1 MKNNFIMICVM
12 LLTIVAC
19 KNEKQRTNPLLAK
32 WDTPF
37 EVPPFDRIDTSD
49 YFPAMMESIRQH
61 EVEIEAIAENNS
73 APTFENTILAFDTSG
88 KLLTRI
94 TNVFFNLLEANTND
108 QMQKIAEKI
117 SPILSEYQDNIYMNP
132 KLFDRIKAVYDE
144 RQQMGLDDQQ
154 KRVTEKY
161 YNDFVRS
168 GASLDS
174 THQTRLKEI
183 NQELSLL
190 SLKYGNNVLAETNNF
205 KLIIDNKEG
214 IEGLPQ
220 EVIDAAAEA
229 AKVAGLKDKWVFTL
243 AKPSMIPFLQYS
255 ERRDLREKIYRA
267 YFMRGDNN
275 NEYDNKKII
284 ADMVKL
290 RAEKAELL
298 GYDNW
303 ASYVIA
309 ENMAK
314 TPIAVDEFLMNLWN
328 AALPVA
334 KNEASQMQAI
344 IHKEGGN
351 FELEPWDWWYYA
363 EKICREK
370 YNIDENEIKPY
381 FSLQNVRQGMF
392 DVANKLYGI
401 TLSRRTALPMYHKD
415 VEAYEVKDADG
426 SHLGILYLDYY
437 PRAEKRV
444 GAWCTEFRSAGWEN
458 GQRVSPVV
466 SIVYNI
472 TPSTA
477 STPSLLNW
485 DETTTLFHEFGHALH
500 ALFAEGKYRRTAG
513 VVPRDFV
520 ELPSQIMENWAQEPE
535 VLKIYAKHY
544 QTGEIIPNTLVQKI
558 EKSGQFNQGFETVEY
573 LAAAI
578 LDMKYHE
585 LASQNANIEPNTFE
599 KKSMDEIGL
608 IKEIIPR
615 YRSTYF
621 QHIFS
626 GGYSAGYYV
635 YIWAEVLDAD
645 AFDAFVKSGDV
656 FNKELASKF
665 RNYCLAHVGEDDA
678 MTQYVKFRGQQ
689 PSIGP
694 LLKRRGLK

>member
-1 MKNNFIMICVM
+1 
-12 LLTIVAC
+12 
-19 KNEKQRTNPLLAK
+19 LLAK

-401 TLSRRTALPMYHKD
+401 TLSRRTDLPMYHKD

>member
-1 MKNNFIMICVM
+1 
-12 LLTIVAC
+12 
-19 KNEKQRTNPLLAK
+19 
-32 WDTPF
+32 
-37 EVPPFDRIDTSD
+37 
-49 YFPAMMESIRQH
+49 
-61 EVEIEAIAENNS
+61 
-73 APTFENTILAFDTSG
+73 LAFDTSG

-401 TLSRRTALPMYHKD
+401 TLSRRTDLPMYHKD

>member
-401 TLSRRTALPMYHKD
+401 TLSRRTDLPMYHKD

-466 SIVYNI
+466 SLVYNI

>member
-1 MKNNFIMICVM
+1 
-12 LLTIVAC
+12 
-19 KNEKQRTNPLLAK
+19 
-32 WDTPF
+32 
-37 EVPPFDRIDTSD
+37 
-49 YFPAMMESIRQH
+49 
-61 EVEIEAIAENNS
+61 
-73 APTFENTILAFDTSG
+73 
-88 KLLTRI
+88 
-94 TNVFFNLLEANTND
+94 
-108 QMQKIAEKI
+108 
-117 SPILSEYQDNIYMNP
+117 
-132 KLFDRIKAVYDE
+132 
-144 RQQMGLDDQQ
+144 
-154 KRVTEKY
+154 
-161 YNDFVRS
+161 
-168 GASLDS
+168 
-174 THQTRLKEI
+174 
-183 NQELSLL
+183 
-190 SLKYGNNVLAETNNF
+190 
-205 KLIIDNKEG
+205 
-214 IEGLPQ
+214 
-220 EVIDAAAEA
+220 
-229 AKVAGLKDKWVFTL
+229 
-243 AKPSMIPFLQYS
+243 
-255 ERRDLREKIYRA
+255 
-267 YFMRGDNN
+267 MRGDNN

-401 TLSRRTALPMYHKD
+401 TLSRRTDLPMYHKD

>member
-1 MKNNFIMICVM
+1 MS
-12 LLTIVAC
+12 LLKLETVGAGKI
-19 KNEKQRTNPLLAK
+19 KKQRTNTLLAK

-401 TLSRRTALPMYHKD
+401 TLSRRTDLPMYHKD

-477 STPSLLNW
+477 STPPLLNW

>member
-73 APTFENTILAFDTSG
+73 APTFENTILAFETSG

-351 FELEPWDWWYYA
+351 FELDPWDWWYYA

-401 TLSRRTALPMYHKD
+401 TLSRRTDLPMYHKD

>member
-1 MKNNFIMICVM
+1 MICVM

-401 TLSRRTALPMYHKD
+401 TLSRRTDLPMYHKD

-513 VVPRDFV
+513 IVPRDFV

>member
-205 KLIIDNKEG
+205 KLIIDKEG

-401 TLSRRTALPMYHKD
+401 TLSRRTDLPMYHKD

-513 VVPRDFV
+513 IVPRDFV

>member
-401 TLSRRTALPMYHKD
+401 TLSRRTDLPMYHKD

>member
-1 MKNNFIMICVM
+1 MICVM

-73 APTFENTILAFDTSG
+73 APTFENTILVFDTSG

-401 TLSRRTALPMYHKD
+401 TLSRRTDLPMYHKD

-513 VVPRDFV
+513 IVPRDFV

-678 MTQYVKFRGQQ
+678 MTHYVKFRGQQ

>member
-1 MKNNFIMICVM
+1 MKNFLIMICAVM
-12 LLTIVAC
+12 LTFAAC
-19 KNEKQRTNPLLAK
+19 KTDKQRTNPLLVK
-32 WDTPF
+32 WNTPF
-37 EVPPFDRIDTSD
+37 EVPPFDQIDTSD
-49 YFPAMMESIRQH
+49 YFPAMMEGIGQH
-61 EVEIEAIAENNS
+61 EKEIKAIAENEAS
-73 APTFENTILAFDTSG
+73 PTFDNTILAFDTSG

-117 SPILSEYQDNIYMNP
+117 SPVLSTHQDNIYMNR
-132 KLFDRIKAVYDE
+132 KLFERIKSVYE
-144 RQQMGLDDQQ
+144 QSKQLGLDDQQ
-154 KRVTEKY
+154 IRVCEKY

-168 GASLDS
+168 GAALDS
-174 THQTRLKEI
+174 THQARLRQI
-183 NQELSLL
+183 NQELSLF

-205 KLIIDNKEG
+205 KLVIENKEDL
-214 IEGLPQ
+214 EGLPS

-229 AKVAGLKDKWVFTL
+229 AKAAGMNGKWVFTL

-255 ERRDLREKIYRA
+255 TRRDLREKIYRA

-275 NEYDNKKII
+275 NEYDNKEII
-284 ADMVKL
+284 ANMVKL

-298 GYDNW
+298 GYENW

-314 TPIAVDEFLMNLWN
+314 TPSAVDEFLMNLWD

-334 KNEASQMQAI
+334 KNEAKQMQMMI
-344 IHKEGGN
+344 QNEGGD
-351 FELEPWDWWYYA
+351 FQLEPWDWWYYA
-363 EKICREK
+363 EKIRKAK
-370 YNIDENEIKPY
+370 YNVDENELKPY
-381 FSLQNVRQGMF
+381 FSLQDVRQGMF

-401 TLSRRTALPMYHKD
+401 TLTLRNDIPVYHND
-415 VEAYEVKDADG
+415 VEVYEVKDADG
-426 SHLGILYLDYY
+426 SHLGLLYLDYY

-458 GQRVSPVV
+458 GKRVSPIV

-472 TPSTA
+472 TPATS
-477 STPSLLNW
+477 SSPSLLNW

-500 ALFAEGKYRRTAG
+500 ALFTEGKYRRTAG

-520 ELPSQIMENWAQEPE
+520 ELPSQIMENWAGESE
-535 VLKIYAKHY
+535 VLKMYAKHY
-544 QTGEIIPNTLVQKI
+544 QTGDIIPDSLIRKI

-578 LDMKYHE
+578 LDMRYHE
-585 LASQNANIEPNTFE
+585 LPYSKASIEPNAFE

-608 IKEIIPR
+608 IKEILPR
-615 YRSTYF
+615 YRGTYF

-645 AFDAFVKSGDV
+645 AFDAFVKSGDI

-665 RNYCLAHVGEDDA
+665 RNYCLAHGGDEDA

-689 PSIGP
+689 PSIEP

>member
-1 MKNNFIMICVM
+1 MICVM

-401 TLSRRTALPMYHKD
+401 TLSRRTDLPMYHKD

>member
-1 MKNNFIMICVM
+1 MICVM

-401 TLSRRTALPMYHKD
+401 TLSRRTDLPMYHKD

-466 SIVYNI
+466 SLVYNI

>member
-401 TLSRRTALPMYHKD
+401 TLSRRTDLPMYHKD

-513 VVPRDFV
+513 IVPRDFV